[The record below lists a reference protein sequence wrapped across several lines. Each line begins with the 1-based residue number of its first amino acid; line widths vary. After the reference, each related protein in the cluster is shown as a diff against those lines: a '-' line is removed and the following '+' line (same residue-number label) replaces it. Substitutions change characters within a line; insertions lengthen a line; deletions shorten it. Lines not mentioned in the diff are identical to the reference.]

1 MMGSMTTGPEP
12 RRLYKEPEEKK
23 VAGVCGGLADY
34 LGLDPTIVRLA
45 VVLLA
50 VSTWFGIALYVI
62 AACVIP
68 KRPDDVPRHRSD
80 QQMLPEGTTTPVILV
95 LLVLAGLA
103 LVYQRAWLHAP
114 TIGLLLLG
122 LGIWLFVADRD
133 APPRKATSNATTG
146 SAGATTLMAG
156 ETTAEMDL
164 APRVPSA
171 VPDDSALSA
180 GPQGEVPPP
189 VPPWGVGSH
198 GDIEPMPAPP
208 AEHRRTG
215 PLDPTRGSIVALL
228 CLGAG
233 IVALLTAL
241 DVLSLGFST
250 TVAGGL
256 VVIGA
261 AMVYGGIRGRARW
274 LIGLGVPAIGL
285 LILDDLATVPIDAG
299 IGDRTV
305 LVAED
310 GVATDRHELSMGSL
324 TLDLRHVEGDRFDP
338 PDITGKVGLGE
349 LQVLL
354 PPDMTARVEAH
365 VGAGNI
371 TADDFA
377 EDEDG
382 IDLERTFTV
391 DREEDT
397 PEGKGRLVNL
407 DLRVDVGEI
416 EVSHG

>member
-1 MMGSMTTGPEP
+1 MTTGPEP

-50 VSTWFGIALYVI
+50 VSTWFGIAVYVI

-68 KRPDDVPRHRSD
+68 NRPDDVPRHRSG
-80 QQMLPEGTTTPVILV
+80 QQMLPDGTTTPVILV

-103 LVYQRAWLHAP
+103 FVHQRAWFDAP

-122 LGIWLFVADRD
+122 LGIWLFVADREALPPKA
-133 APPRKATSNATTG
+133 APTITTE
-146 SAGATTLMAG
+146 SVGATTLVAG
-156 ETTAEMDL
+156 ETTAGVDL
-164 APRVPSA
+164 APRAPSA

-189 VPPWGVGSH
+189 VPPWGVGSPD
-198 GDIEPMPAPP
+198 DIEPMPAPA
-208 AEHRRTG
+208 AEPRRTG
-215 PLDPTRGSIVALL
+215 PLDPTRGSLVALL

-233 IVALLTAL
+233 IVALLIAL

-261 AMVYGGIRGRARW
+261 AMVYGGFRGRALW

-285 LILDDLATVPIDAG
+285 LILDDLATVPLDAG

-305 LVAED
+305 IVAED

-324 TLDLRHVEGDRFDP
+324 TLDLRDVEGQRFDP
-338 PDITGKVGLGE
+338 PDITGAVGLGE
-349 LQVLL
+349 LQVIL

-365 VGAGNI
+365 VGAGSI
-371 TADDFA
+371 ATDDVADD
-377 EDEDG
+377 EEG
-382 IDLERTFTV
+382 IDVERSFTV
-391 DREEDT
+391 DREEGT
-397 PEGKGRLVNL
+397 PEGQGRLVSL

>member
-1 MMGSMTTGPEP
+1 MMSSMTTGPEP

-50 VSTWFGIALYVI
+50 VSSWFGTALYVI

-68 KRPDDVPRHRSD
+68 SRPDDVPRRRSD
-80 QQMLPEGTTTPVILV
+80 QQMLPEGSTTPVILV
-95 LLVLAGLA
+95 LLVLAGIA

-114 TIGLLLLG
+114 TVGLLLLG

-133 APPRKATSNATTG
+133 APPRKATANATTG
-146 SAGATTLMAG
+146 SAGTTTLTTG

-164 APRVPSA
+164 APRVPAA

-180 GPQGEVPPP
+180 DPQGEVPPP
-189 VPPWGVGSH
+189 VPPWGVGSPD
-198 GDIEPMPAPP
+198 DIEPMPAPP
-208 AEHRRTG
+208 AEHRRSG
-215 PLDPTRGSIVALL
+215 PLDPTRGSLVALL

-250 TVAGGL
+250 IVAGGL
-256 VVIGA
+256 VVIGV
-261 AMVYGGIRGRARW
+261 AMVYGAFRGRARW
-274 LIGLGVPAIGL
+274 LIGLGFPAVGL
-285 LILDDLATVPIDAG
+285 LIVDDLATVPLDAG
-299 IGDRTV
+299 VGDRTV
-305 LVAED
+305 VVAED

-338 PDITGKVGLGE
+338 PDVTGTVGLGE
-349 LQVLL
+349 LLVIL
-354 PPDMTARVEAH
+354 PSDMTARVEAH
-365 VGAGNI
+365 VGAGTI
-371 TADDFA
+371 ATDEV

-382 IDLERTFTV
+382 VDVERTFTV
-391 DREEDT
+391 DRDEET